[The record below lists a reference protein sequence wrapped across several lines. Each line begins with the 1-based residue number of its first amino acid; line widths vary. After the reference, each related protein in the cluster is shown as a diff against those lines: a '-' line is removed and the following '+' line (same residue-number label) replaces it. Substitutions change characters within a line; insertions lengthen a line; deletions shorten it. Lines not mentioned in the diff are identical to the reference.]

1 MGQFLS
7 QPITEKHIKTC
18 EFDKVSHVVGEMQG
32 YRLTME
38 DAYCDLIVEPDR
50 DSGKAGYTVF
60 GVFDGH
66 GGADASKYI
75 GARLPQ
81 IISERLE
88 AAINGISPRQHPEQ
102 GAEVSTLTATIDTNT
117 DTDTLIST
125 SVALEKDATISSEN
139 SKKPA
144 LVDQLELIT
153 IFKSAF
159 MVCDNELYN
168 KGIRSGSTAVVAIMI
183 DGYLVVA
190 NVGDSRCI
198 LSCDKGAPKMLSFDH
213 KPKNFGELL
222 RIRNDGG
229 YVTDN
234 RVNGVL
240 ALSRAFGDFSFKM
253 HNANNHHRITNT
265 ARSGLLNRKA
275 FDSLNTTNQPSQ
287 SQQQQPL
294 RAASR
299 QKLTSPEE
307 YQVTVDPEIIYHKLN
322 SSDEFI
328 VLACDGIW
336 DCYKTHKL
344 VQLIRNQLALGK
356 RLDEIIELI
365 LENCLNM
372 ANTITGIGFDNMT
385 IIIVALH
392 ENIGTLEDWYL
403 YMKNKVL
410 DEKFGRQI

>member
-38 DAYCDLIVEPDR
+38 DAYCDMIVAPDPNSR
-50 DSGKAGYTVF
+50 EIEYTIY

-66 GGADASKYI
+66 GGADTSKYI
-75 GARLPQ
+75 GERLPH
-81 IISERLE
+81 IISERIK
-88 AAINGISPRQHPEQ
+88 AAVSGANAKQHAEQ
-102 GAEVSTLTATIDTNT
+102 ENFTSDRDQDTSAIVT
-117 DTDTLIST
+117 EIST
-125 SVALEKDATISSEN
+125 SPIN
-139 SKKPA
+139 ST
-144 LVDQLELIT
+144 LIDH
-153 IFKSAF
+153 IGFSKLFKSAF
-159 MVCDNELYN
+159 MECDNELYSH
-168 KGIRSGSTAVVAIMI
+168 GIRSGSTAVVTVLI

-190 NVGDSRCI
+190 NIGDSRCI
-198 LSCDKGAPKMLSFDH
+198 LSCDKGASKMLSFDH

-253 HNANNHHRITNT
+253 HNANNHHRITNN
-265 ARSGLLNRKA
+265 ARSGLLNRKS
-275 FDSLNTTNQPSQ
+275 FGSLNTTNQPHHLQ
-287 SQQQQPL
+287 PQQPFPPSTIQ
-294 RAASR
+294 R
-299 QKLTSPEE
+299 LTPPEE
-307 YQVTVDPEIIYHKLN
+307 YQVTVDPEIIYHKLR
-322 SSDEFI
+322 STDEFI

-356 RLDEIIELI
+356 RLDEIVEMI

-385 IIIVALH
+385 IIIIALH
-392 ENIGTLEDWYL
+392 ENIGTLEDWYVH
-403 YMKNKVL
+403 MKNKVL
-410 DEKFGRQI
+410 DEKFGHQI